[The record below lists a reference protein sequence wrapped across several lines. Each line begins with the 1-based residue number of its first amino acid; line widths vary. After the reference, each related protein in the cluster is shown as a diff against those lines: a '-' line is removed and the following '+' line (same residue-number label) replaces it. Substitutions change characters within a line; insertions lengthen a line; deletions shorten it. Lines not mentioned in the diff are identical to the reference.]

1 MLPQLNPNLHTL
13 PNLFKFEYALWLNQ
27 ILYNAGI
34 GSILF
39 EITLYGSYKLVNAI
53 CPYDYS

>member
-13 PNLFKFEYALWLNQ
+13 PYLFKFEYALWSNQ

-34 GSILF
+34 GSIF
-39 EITLYGSYKLVNAI
+39 ENTLDSSYKLVNAT
-53 CPYDYS
+53 CPYDCN